1 MGEHQRDESFGR
13 DIGEVARARRFVTA
27 ALRSWGLEAEA
38 AALGLV
44 AIELVGNAVLHG
56 RGEIHLGLRHEVG
69 QLRLEVTD
77 EGGGPSSPRLQ
88 VPSERGWGLHL
99 VDQLADE
106 WGADRRT
113 TGTLVWMVRRIRHP
127 RSPGSDDGADA
138 DGS

>member
-1 MGEHQRDESFGR
+1 MGEHQQDESFGR
-13 DIGEVARARRFVTA
+13 DIGEVVRARRFVAA
-27 ALRSWGLEAEA
+27 ALGSWGLEAEA
-38 AALGLV
+38 PALGLV

-56 RGEIHLGLRHEVG
+56 RGEIHLGLRHEDG
-69 QLRLEVTD
+69 RLRLEVTD

-106 WGADRRT
+106 WGTERRA

-127 RSPGSDDGADA
+127 PTPPGFDEPDPV
-138 DGS
+138 